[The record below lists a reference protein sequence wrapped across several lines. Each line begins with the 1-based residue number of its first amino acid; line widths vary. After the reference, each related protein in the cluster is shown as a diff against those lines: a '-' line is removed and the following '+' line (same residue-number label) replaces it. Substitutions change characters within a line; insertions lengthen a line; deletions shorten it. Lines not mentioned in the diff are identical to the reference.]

1 MSNRNYNIP
10 QAAIKFSNIVF
21 ILGIL
26 FFILIIIYSA
36 YRIFNPI
43 YVNNT
48 GDAEITIFY
57 IYSMIFAFIFAF
69 LLIFGLIKL
78 NNNIKINLS
87 IIFFSLGLTIY
98 GIETVIAFQNK
109 GKTKIDALS
118 DLRKSGVKAIPNIFP
133 SEFIDSNG
141 LISDKERIFPFG
153 NISNS
158 VTILT
163 NESGFYPIIKTDEYG
178 FNNSKGLYVKNEID
192 ILLIGDSIPRDFLFI
207 LMKL

>member
-21 ILGIL
+21 LLNIL

-87 IIFFSLGLTIY
+87 IIFFH
-98 GIETVIAFQNK
+98 
-109 GKTKIDALS
+109 
-118 DLRKSGVKAIPNIFP
+118 
-133 SEFIDSNG
+133 
-141 LISDKERIFPFG
+141 
-153 NISNS
+153 
-158 VTILT
+158 
-163 NESGFYPIIKTDEYG
+163 
-178 FNNSKGLYVKNEID
+178 
-192 ILLIGDSIPRDFLFI
+192 
-207 LMKL
+207 